1 MMRSRCEARP
11 GWRFSFRVAVSK
23 PTRAEVS
30 VTTQSTQHHAIQVE
44 GARNR
49 ALFREVNDRVETL
62 NNSWSSLS
70 REIEFICECCD
81 DSCFNPLSLTP
92 DEYRAIRADPARFF
106 VVPEHVDP
114 RIEDVVRT
122 EPSYWVVEKIES
134 GRAVA
139 IAAARRE
146 QA

>member
-1 MMRSRCEARP
+1 MSNRP
-11 GWRFSFRVAVSK
+11 E
-23 PTRAEVS
+23 PEVS
-30 VTTQSTQHHAIQVE
+30 VTTESTQHHAIQVK
-44 GARNR
+44 GARNQ

-62 NNSWSSLS
+62 NNSWSSIS
-70 REIEFICECCD
+70 STIEFICECSD
-81 DSCFNPLSLTP
+81 DSCFKPLSLTT
-92 DEYRAIRADPARFF
+92 DDYRAIRADPARFF
-106 VVPEHVDP
+106 VAPEHVDP
-114 RIEDVVRT
+114 RIEDVIRT